1 MQLRLRLRPVGR
13 FWAKTNN
20 SEAQR
25 AAILEEQRD
34 RHKLLV
40 REALSYLL
48 VAICED
54 LPMVTLTVVPTS
66 RDLRDPPLPHR
77 RRDWAHPCRIR
88 TGTALTPSHVCI
100 GTGRLMPHLDARLGS
115 PLPRRVP
122 HRRRDWAH
130 PVPKVSAAPVRA

>member
-1 MQLRLRLRPVGR
+1 MRPVGSRACAPLVGR

-25 AAILEEQRD
+25 AAMLEEQRD

-54 LPMVTLTVVPTS
+54 LPMGTLTTVPTPGTKWGS
-66 RDLRDPPLPHR
+66 PPAASEP
-77 RRDWAHPCRIR
+77 
-88 TGTALTPSHVCI
+88 
-100 GTGRLMPHLDARLGS
+100 RLGS

-122 HRRRDWAH
+122 SSAPGLGSPR
-130 PVPKVSAAPVRA
+130 PKS

>member
-1 MQLRLRLRPVGR
+1 MQLRPVGR

-25 AAILEEQRD
+25 AAMLEEQRD

-54 LPMVTLTVVPTS
+54 LPMGTLTVVPTPRTKRGS
-66 RDLRDPPLPHR
+66 PPATSAPGLGSPPATSALGLGSPLPHR
-77 RRDWAHPCRIR
+77 R
-88 TGTALTPSHVCI
+88 
-100 GTGRLMPHLDARLGS
+100 
-115 PLPRRVP
+115 
-122 HRRRDWAH
+122 
-130 PVPKVSAAPVRA
+130 

>member
-1 MQLRLRLRPVGR
+1 MQLRPVGR

-25 AAILEEQRD
+25 AAMLEEQRD

-54 LPMVTLTVVPTS
+54 LPMGTLTVVPTS
-66 RDLRDPPLPHR
+66 RD
-77 RRDWAHPCRIR
+77 
-88 TGTALTPSHVCI
+88 
-100 GTGRLMPHLDARLGS
+100 
-115 PLPRRVP
+115 
-122 HRRRDWAH
+122 
-130 PVPKVSAAPVRA
+130 

>member
-54 LPMVTLTVVPTS
+54 LPMGTLTTVPTPGTKRVS
-66 RDLRDPPLPHR
+66 PP
-77 RRDWAHPCRIR
+77 AAS
-88 TGTALTPSHVCI
+88 AL
-100 GTGRLMPHLDARLGS
+100 RLGS

-122 HRRRDWAH
+122 HRRRDWAR
-130 PVPKVSAAPVRA
+130 PVPKVSTAPVRA